1 MSVFLSTPSARRATQ
16 GLEQY
21 NRHNQNFYPR
31 PLRGGRPSATAKY
44 TASKNFYPRPLR
56 GGRLL
61 LVFEQAG
68 LFVISIH
75 ALCEEGDRCPG
86 RALLFLRKISIHAL
100 REEGDPRGVGRI
112 PHETIS
118 IHALREEGDQHSGTR
133 RPSLNTKFLS
143 TPSARRATPPS
154 GASRRCGNISIH
166 ALREEGDH
174 YQFPVGEWEGDISIH
189 ALREEGDSKNRDKI
203 SIFKQIIQ
211 HSARI

>member
-100 REEGDPRGVGRI
+100 CEEGDAEVAASRSSREDFYPRPLRGGRQAMKNMFKDLD
-112 PHETIS
+112 TIS
-118 IHALREEGDQHSGTR
+118 IHALCEEGDYR
-133 RPSLNTKFLS
+133 RRN
-143 TPSARRATPPS
+143 
-154 GASRRCGNISIH
+154 
-166 ALREEGDH
+166 
-174 YQFPVGEWEGDISIH
+174 
-189 ALREEGDSKNRDKI
+189 
-203 SIFKQIIQ
+203 
-211 HSARI
+211 

>member
-21 NRHNQNFYPR
+21 NRHNKNFYPR

-75 ALCEEGDRCPG
+75 ALCEEGDLTYFFAEIFPAR
-86 RALLFLRKISIHAL
+86 
-100 REEGDPRGVGRI
+100 
-112 PHETIS
+112 
-118 IHALREEGDQHSGTR
+118 
-133 RPSLNTKFLS
+133 FLS
-143 TPSARRATPPS
+143 TPSARRATVDRKGGGEPVK
-154 GASRRCGNISIH
+154 ISIH
-166 ALREEGDH
+166 ALCEEGDK
-174 YQFPVGEWEGDISIH
+174 SIPSPT
-189 ALREEGDSKNRDKI
+189 G
-203 SIFKQIIQ
+203 
-211 HSARI
+211 